1 MWVSTHSH
9 PKVAATT
16 IHALENPNE
25 VSTHSHP
32 KVAAWAGRV
41 RASPTAVSTHSHP
54 KVAATNAIL
63 FFINTGGF
71 NTQPPE
77 GGCQLI
83 YAHNHKTSSVSTHSH
98 PKVAAKA
105 RLISSNAKSVSTH
118 SHPKVAAAQ
127 FHQVGLVDCRFN
139 TQPPEGGCF
148 HEIDRPKE
156 NKLVSTH
163 SHPKVAA
170 YV

>member
-1 MWVSTHSH
+1 MSGEWLERLMFQHT
-9 PKVAATT
+9 ATRRWLL
-16 IHALENPNE
+16 IHNKKGALICGFQ
-25 VSTHSHP
+25 H
-32 KVAAWAGRV
+32 
-41 RASPTAVSTHSHP
+41 TATRRWLPQPFTPWRTLTKFQHT
-54 KVAATNAIL
+54 ATRRWLPLTQFCFLSIL
-63 FFINTGGF
+63 
-71 NTQPPE
+71 E
-77 GGCQLI
+77 
-83 YAHNHKTSSVSTHSH
+83 VSTHSH